1 MSHGGKGSA
10 PRKER
15 QDDKF
20 RENWERI
27 FGDKRESVFARTKA
41 SALTRFAHVEERKMT
56 LIDLDAIAA
65 MIGVPRRQVRD
76 VVVKRHDFPKPALA
90 LSQKTRRWLLVDVE
104 RWITTH

>member
-1 MSHGGKGSA
+1 
-10 PRKER
+10 
-15 QDDKF
+15 
-20 RENWERI
+20 
-27 FGDKRESVFARTKA
+27 
-41 SALTRFAHVEERKMT
+41 MT